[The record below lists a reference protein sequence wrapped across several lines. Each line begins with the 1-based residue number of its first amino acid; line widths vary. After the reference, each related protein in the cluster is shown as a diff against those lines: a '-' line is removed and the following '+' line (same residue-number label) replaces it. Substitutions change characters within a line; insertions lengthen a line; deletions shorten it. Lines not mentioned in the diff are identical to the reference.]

1 MHTTLNK
8 CRKARTLHALD
19 RVSVAQ
25 FVRGLATIA
34 TIATIATRHKS
45 FHSKSVVAAGVI
57 FIRLFELRWKNE
69 AS

>member
-34 TIATIATRHKS
+34 TIATRHKS
-45 FHSKSVVAAGVI
+45 FHSKSVVAVSVI